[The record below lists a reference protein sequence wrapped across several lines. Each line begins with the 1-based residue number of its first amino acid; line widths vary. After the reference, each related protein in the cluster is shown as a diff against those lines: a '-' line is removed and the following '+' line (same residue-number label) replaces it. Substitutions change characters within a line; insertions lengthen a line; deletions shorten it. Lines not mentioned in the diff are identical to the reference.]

1 MKHNMTT
8 RIATTMAALCALLSP
23 AAAQNYSKVY
33 DALPDMTLD
42 QAYCALI
49 EFQKGNPYFAN
60 TYLQLASICEKKMI
74 IYDPLREYGSMKFW
88 AGNAALF
95 YGNLRVYYTENDV
108 RSEFY
113 ENLKIP
119 FSGKRITDA
128 DLWNYVERHK
138 EMCKNHSDTTT
149 LIYEA
154 IEGSRRNYNLAIE
167 AFKSIC
173 NDYSDLN
180 DMLLRHDAALAA
192 RLGELRDYAANSER
206 LFAEYKRLTDLYPI
220 ANYKQ
225 LFEKAPIETFR
236 LDGLT
241 NSDFFN
247 NRFTMWDY
255 AGWLDKF
262 DASLRGSIVPLRR
275 EVERIGAAYAAGREE
290 FANGGVVSACAAKP
304 YDKLFEYNLLHFD
317 VGSVVAPLFDY
328 LDATR
333 QMLAMAGDSLG
344 RDVSA
349 ATDLAGRKMRRLYQL
364 TQTGR
369 EAERK
374 REALMGSIS
383 AAKVARFAE
392 FFKKQYGGEAGLRLF
407 LAGEEA
413 FCQSVVDSMSSATA
427 AYMTRTAATL
437 AATTDTYST
446 ARSAAAPS
454 VPLWVTLEPKSLTSK
469 YVSTHVCRDGQ
480 NKVVA
485 VAGHAKGNAKS
496 WFVAGIAADG
506 STQWLTRLAGV
517 NSVTSVAATD
527 DGLLVA
533 AIRKL
538 KPALIYVG
546 KDGKELASVNSEA
559 ETVDMAGRDG
569 ASGSIYWL
577 SGNELGAP
585 TLCKAADGAGGRE
598 WAAALGGMSRA
609 CDVGITTRGF
619 VVTGLTPGGDLA
631 TVSVSPD
638 GTAGEAVTIMSG
650 VEAVVATQRVSSAE
664 MAALVRTADGRH
676 KYMTYRVDD

>member
-1 MKHNMTT
+1 MNTNIKTKA
-8 RIATTMAALCALLSP
+8 ATTLAALCALLTP
-23 AAAQNYSKVY
+23 ATAQNYTKVY

-74 IYDPLREYGSMKFW
+74 IYDPLREHGSMKFW
-88 AGNAALF
+88 ANNAALF
-95 YGNLRVYYTENDV
+95 YGNLSVYYTENDV

-138 EMCKNHSDTTT
+138 ALCKNHNDTTT

-154 IEGSRRNYNLAIE
+154 IEGSRHNYNLAIE
-167 AFKSIC
+167 SFKSIC

-180 DMLLRHDAALAA
+180 DMLLRHDDALAD
-192 RLGELRDYAANSER
+192 RLGKLRAYAANSER
-206 LFAEYKRLTDLYPI
+206 LFAEYKRLTDLYPV

-225 LFEKAPIETFR
+225 LFEKVPIETFR

-262 DASLRGSIVPLRR
+262 DASLRGNILPLRR
-275 EVERIGAAYAAGREE
+275 EVERINAAYVSGRKEFAAG
-290 FANGGVVSACAAKP
+290 GIVSACAAKP
-304 YDKLFEYNLLHFD
+304 YDRLFEYNLLHFD
-317 VGSVVAPLFDY
+317 VGSVVGVLFDY

-333 QMLAMAGDSLG
+333 QMLSLAGDSLG
-344 RDVSA
+344 RDASD
-349 ATDLAGRKMRRLYQL
+349 ATDLESRKMRRLYQL
-364 TQTGR
+364 TQMSQ
-369 EAERK
+369 AAAQKRK
-374 REALMGSIS
+374 ILLGSIKGGKI
-383 AAKVARFAE
+383 AHFAE
-392 FFKKQYGGEAGLRLF
+392 FFKNQYGGEAGLRSF

-413 FCQSVVDSMSSATA
+413 FCQSVIDSMSGATA
-427 AYMTRTAATL
+427 AYAARTAATL
-437 AATTDTYST
+437 AATTGAYS
-446 ARSAAAPS
+446 AAQSAAAPS

-469 YVSTHVCRDGQ
+469 YVSTHVCRDSRNQ
-480 NKVVA
+480 IVA
-485 VAGHAKGNAKS
+485 TAGYAKGNAKS
-496 WFVAGIAADG
+496 WFVAGISPD
-506 STQWLTRLAGV
+506 STTLWLTRLNGV
-517 NSVTSVAATD
+517 NSVTSVSATD

-538 KPALIYVG
+538 KPALIFVG
-546 KDGKELASVNSEA
+546 KDGKELSSVSSEA

-569 ASGSIYWL
+569 VTGDIFWL
-577 SGNELGAP
+577 MGNESHSP
-585 TLCKAADGAGGRE
+585 TLCKAADGATGRE
-598 WAAALGGMSRA
+598 WVAPLVGMARA
-609 CDVGITTRGF
+609 CSVSITTGGY
-619 VVTGLTPGGDLA
+619 VVTGLTPQGELA
-631 TVSVSPD
+631 TVRVAPD
-638 GTAGEAVTIMSG
+638 GTAGEVSPLMGG
-650 VEAVVATQRVSSAE
+650 VEGVVATQRISSTE

-676 KYMTYRVDD
+676 KYLTYRVDD

>member
-1 MKHNMTT
+1 MNTDIKTKAS
-8 RIATTMAALCALLSP
+8 ATLAALCALLTP
-23 AAAQNYSKVY
+23 ATAQNYTKVY

-74 IYDPLREYGSMKFW
+74 IYDPLREHGSMKFW
-88 AGNAALF
+88 ANNAALF

-128 DLWNYVERHK
+128 DLWSYVEHHK
-138 EMCKNHSDTTT
+138 ALCKNHNDTTT

-154 IEGSRRNYNLAIE
+154 IEGSRHNYNLAIE
-167 AFKSIC
+167 SFKSIC
-173 NDYSDLN
+173 NDYTDLN
-180 DMLLRHDAALAA
+180 DMLLRHDGALAA
-192 RLGELRDYAANSER
+192 RLGKLRACAANCER
-206 LFAEYKRLTDLYPI
+206 LFAEYKRLTDLYPV

-225 LFEKAPIETFR
+225 LFEKVPIETFR

-241 NSDFFN
+241 NSDFFT

-262 DASLRGSIVPLRR
+262 DATLRGNIVPLRR
-275 EVERIGAAYAAGREE
+275 EVERVNAAYVAGRKE
-290 FANGGVVSACAAKP
+290 FAAGGVVSACAAKP
-304 YDKLFEYNLLHFD
+304 YDELFEYNLLHFD
-317 VGSVVAPLFDY
+317 VGSVVGVLFDY

-333 QMLAMAGDSLG
+333 QMMALAGDSLG
-344 RDVSA
+344 RDSSDA
-349 ATDLAGRKMRRLYQL
+349 PDLESRKMRRLYQL
-364 TQTGR
+364 TQMGQT
-369 EAERK
+369 AARK
-374 REALMGSIS
+374 REALLGSIDGG
-383 AAKVARFAE
+383 KVAHFAD
-392 FFKKQYGGEAGLRLF
+392 FFKSRYGGETGLRSF

-427 AYMTRTAATL
+427 AYVARTAAAL
-437 AATTDTYST
+437 ASTTGAYS
-446 ARSAAAPS
+446 AAQGAAAPS

-469 YVSTHVCRDGQ
+469 YVSTHVCRDGRNQ
-480 NKVVA
+480 IVA
-485 VAGHAKGNAKS
+485 TAGHAKGNAKS
-496 WFVAGIAADG
+496 WFVAGISPD
-506 STQWLTRLAGV
+506 STTQWLTRLNGV
-517 NSVTSVAATD
+517 NSVTSVSATD

-546 KDGKELASVNSEA
+546 NDGKELASVSSEA

-569 ASGSIYWL
+569 VTGDIFWL
-577 SGNELGAP
+577 SGNESHSP
-585 TLCKAADGAGGRE
+585 TLCKAADGATDRE
-598 WAAALGGMSRA
+598 WGATLGGMARA
-609 CDVGITTRGF
+609 CSVNVTTGGY
-619 VVTGLTPGGDLA
+619 VVTGLTPQGELA
-631 TVSVSPD
+631 TVRVAPD
-638 GTAGEAVTIMSG
+638 GTAGEVSTLMGG

-676 KYMTYRVDD
+676 KYLTYRVDD